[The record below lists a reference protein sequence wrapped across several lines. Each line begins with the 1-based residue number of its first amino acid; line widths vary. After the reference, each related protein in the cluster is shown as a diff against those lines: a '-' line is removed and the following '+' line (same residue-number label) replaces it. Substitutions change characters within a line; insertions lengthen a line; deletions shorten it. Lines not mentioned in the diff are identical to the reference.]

1 MCRVQAEE
9 KGLVLHSL
17 WTHRLIKVLGNE
29 GCGISFAL
37 NNLDFWIYENILSID
52 VSRARMIV
60 VLKELDRNKYRHK
73 YSVVAQKFVNPELG
87 DWRKINL
94 WKSLGRLPSITK
106 EIQAERENFVSKKK
120 KDECYLRSIQSLHLI
135 VICAHPSIYPP
146 AHAYFYIHT
155 LIQKKQHI
163 AKRGRALK
171 LNSKWSHRIKSNV
184 KVCCLQIINFV

>member
-120 KDECYLRSIQSLHLI
+120 KRWMLPKKHSKFTSDSHMCTPKHI
-135 VICAHPSIYPP
+135 PSCTCIFLYTYP
-146 AHAYFYIHT
+146 HT
-155 LIQKKQHI
+155 KEATYSKKRKGFEI
-163 AKRGRALK
+163 E
-171 LNSKWSHRIKSNV
+171 
-184 KVCCLQIINFV
+184 